1 VLSCF
6 RRGFKINPA
15 TFEFTDLERTAR
27 LYDVS
32 MRMATLARERGLIS
46 AHEVRY
52 ERLVEDFEAEI
63 RSACAFLELD
73 WREEMRDFAER
84 ARTRRIKTPSADQ
97 VVRGLYA
104 GAAGGWRHYRPALA
118 PVLPILAPWVE
129 RFGYPA
135 D

>member
-1 VLSCF
+1 
-6 RRGFKINPA
+6 
-15 TFEFTDLERTAR
+15 
-27 LYDVS
+27 
-32 MRMATLARERGLIS
+32 MRMAMLVRERGLLE

-52 ERLVEDFEAEI
+52 ERLVEDFEAEV
-63 RSACAFLELD
+63 RSACAFLGLD
-73 WREEMRDFAER
+73 WREEMRGFAEH

-104 GAAGGWRHYRPALA
+104 GAAGGWRRYRAALE

-129 RFGYPA
+129 RFGYPT